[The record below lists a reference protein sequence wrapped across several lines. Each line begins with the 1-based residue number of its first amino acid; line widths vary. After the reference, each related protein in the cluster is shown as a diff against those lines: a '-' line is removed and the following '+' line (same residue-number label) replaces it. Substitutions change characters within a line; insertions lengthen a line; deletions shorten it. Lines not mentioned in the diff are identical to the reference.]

1 MKRTILFIAL
11 ALCAIALVSA
21 QENNRWGMG
30 FGPGRSCCQQWG
42 RGSQQQQRD
51 FTPPENISVTGS
63 LTIAQGMIAVTGN
76 NATYLVRGLDRY
88 IGFIDGLKE
97 GATVT
102 IQGYALNHP
111 QDRAVKI
118 LEVQKMTLNEKE
130 YDLGRP
136 YRNNRLGPQYQQNQ
150 QPPQRQRGR
159 R

>member
-11 ALCAIALVSA
+11 ALCAVALVSA
-21 QENNRWGMG
+21 QGNKGNNNRWGPG
-30 FGPGRSCCQQWG
+30 FGPGGSCCQQWG
-42 RGSQQQQRD
+42 RSSQQRD
-51 FTPPENISVTGS
+51 FAPPENISVTGN

-76 NATYLVRGLDRY
+76 NTTYLVRGLDRY

-97 GATVT
+97 GAAVT

-111 QDRAVKI
+111 QDRTLKF
-118 LEVQKMTLNEKE
+118 LEAQKMTISEKE

-136 YRNNRLGPQYQQNQ
+136 NR
-150 QPPQRQRGR
+150 R